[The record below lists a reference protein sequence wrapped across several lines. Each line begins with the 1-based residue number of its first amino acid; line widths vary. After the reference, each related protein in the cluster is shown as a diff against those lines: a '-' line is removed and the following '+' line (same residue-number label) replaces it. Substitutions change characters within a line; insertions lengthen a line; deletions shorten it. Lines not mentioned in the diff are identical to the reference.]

1 LQNEVDDLTFLL
13 DSTRETQTELT
24 TELADLKD
32 KYAEILELL
41 HDTQEQV
48 RRYERLGGGG
58 GGNGCSGSN
67 WDLSQQVLLPWATEP
82 AFSSP
87 FTDEISAASLAA
99 ELEESLAA
107 EVHDECQQK
116 M

>member
-1 LQNEVDDLTFLL
+1 MQLQNEVDDVTFLL

-32 KYAEILELL
+32 KYAEVIELL
-41 HDTQEQV
+41 HDTQEQL
-48 RRYERLGGGG
+48 RRYDRLGA
-58 GGNGCSGSN
+58 GNGCGGSN
-67 WDLSQQVLLPWATEP
+67 WDLSQQVLLPWATDP